1 VALLF
6 NPATTVPIQ
15 FFMPSIQAAALSNA
29 VEVSAAD
36 PKRTSAGPLNDLCQ
50 GHAQSFQVC

>member
-1 VALLF
+1 
-6 NPATTVPIQ
+6 
-15 FFMPSIQAAALSNA
+15 MPSIQAAALSNA